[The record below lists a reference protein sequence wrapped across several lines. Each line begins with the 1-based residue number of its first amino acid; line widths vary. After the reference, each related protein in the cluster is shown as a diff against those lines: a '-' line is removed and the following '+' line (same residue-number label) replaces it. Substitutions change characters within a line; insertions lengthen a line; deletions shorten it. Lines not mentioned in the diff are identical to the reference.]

1 MTGTVGALVFDTKRL
16 LDFLGALQPTYEV
29 VFPEG
34 AIVVALDGDD
44 LVVSGLGLF
53 EGLNGITVV
62 LIGGDGVNPA
72 YQIPSQVSEGVMK
85 IPSSRLPGNGGSAFS
100 IEIRF
105 S

>member
-1 MTGTVGALVFDTKRL
+1 MAGTVGALVFDTKRL
-16 LDFLGALQPTYEV
+16 LDFLGALQPTYKV

-53 EGLNGITVV
+53 EGLNGVDVV
-62 LIGGDGVNPA
+62 LIGGDGINPA
-72 YQIPSQVSEGVMK
+72 YQNPTQVSEGVMR
-85 IPSSRLPGNGGSAFS
+85 IPSGRLPGKGSAFS